1 MPSETSYTTDGP
13 SLSSMYRCPNLCVVN
28 LQHYRQTQYTL
39 TPQVRNE
46 DVVQTV
52 ASHPSTHAKAHSAPN
67 MALSVNS
74 TCIQA
79 NNMQNRCRT
88 TCSVR
93 RRFACKGENTAHCC
107 TAGVHDRTLVVVLP
121 DWEQGPGQERLQK
134 LGAPVDGIQ
143 GQVALHRV

>member
-67 MALSVNS
+67 MALSVDS
-74 TCIQA
+74 TCIHA
-79 NNMQNRCRT
+79 NRT
-88 TCSVR
+88 SAGQLAACGDDLHARVKTLHTAAPQVCTTECLWWSYRTGNKGPVR
-93 RRFACKGENTAHCC
+93 KDSRNWAPRLMASKGRLLC
-107 TAGVHDRTLVVVLP
+107 TGS
-121 DWEQGPGQERLQK
+121 E
-134 LGAPVDGIQ
+134 
-143 GQVALHRV
+143 